1 MTNVNLQ
8 GKWALVTGA
17 SSGLGVDFA
26 DILASNGANI
36 VLVARRADKLEAVAE
51 DLRQRHSVAVKVIA
65 LDLSVPG
72 AVTSLLEQLK
82 AGDVNPTVL
91 INNAG
96 VGAHGPF
103 ADSEWA
109 RVQAMLQLNIVT
121 LTELTHAVL
130 PAMRAAGEG
139 YILQVG
145 SLAAFQ
151 ACPNSAAYAATKSY
165 VLHLG
170 EALNFEL
177 KGAGI
182 KVAVL
187 NPGITETEFF
197 DVSGHNLTKWL
208 ERVMMKSRPV
218 AEAGIDALFAGDAS
232 VIAGTL
238 NKATAFLNRVLPR
251 RTVVAT
257 AARYNSAN

>member
-1 MTNVNLQ
+1 MGNVNLRN
-8 GKWALVTGA
+8 KWALVTGA

-26 DILASNGANI
+26 DILAGRGANV
-36 VLVARRADKLEAVAE
+36 VLIARRAHKLEAVAE
-51 DLRQRHSVAVKVIA
+51 GLRQRHGVEVNVIA
-65 LDLSVPG
+65 LDLGAPG
-72 AVTSLLEQLK
+72 AVPALLGQLDA
-82 AGDVNPTVL
+82 AGVSPTVL

-96 VGAHGPF
+96 VGAHGAF

-109 RVQAMLQLNIVT
+109 RVHAMLQLNIVT
-121 LTELTHAVL
+121 LTELTHALL
-130 PAMRAAGEG
+130 PVMRAAGEG
-139 YILQVG
+139 YVLQVG

-151 ACPNSAAYAATKSY
+151 ACPYSAAYAATKAY
-165 VLHLG
+165 VLSLG

-177 KGAGI
+177 RDAGI

-218 AEAGIDALFAGDAS
+218 AEAGIAALFAGDAS
-232 VIAGTL
+232 VVAGTL
-238 NKATAFLNRVLPR
+238 NKATALLNRVLPR

-257 AARYNSAN
+257 AARYNRAN